1 MFCKQCGYELSE
13 GEKYCPKCG
22 TKVSNPENEEHGQVM
37 NKDPNKEIYSHFQTK
52 SVNKRVIAILG
63 ALIIAILFSGFY
75 YFGKIKPYNN
85 FLRDANM
92 AVNAENYDKAITLYN
107 EAKKYKNDNSIETKI
122 VLSKIL
128 KESKE
133 NYENAKDDM
142 KNNNYLSAINTFDKV
157 NKQDTKRYE
166 DAQNKIRE
174 CKKLY
179 NGQKTNEEQTEY
191 KCYTNERYGFSIKY
205 PSFLI
210 IGESP
215 TNGDGITMHS
225 SDSSVELTV
234 FGSNNVF
241 NETAAL
247 SYNKLI
253 KENSNITY
261 KTQQGNWYVV
271 SGIEGDKI
279 FYEKYVVGD
288 GSINAF
294 IIKYPSSKAKEYN
307 STINELN
314 SSFETHGIETYH

>member
-1 MFCKQCGYELSE
+1 MFCRQCGYELSE

-22 TKVSNPENEEHGQVM
+22 TKVSNPENEEHRQVM
-37 NKDPNKEIYSHFQTK
+37 NKCPNKEIYSHSQAK
-52 SVNKRVIAILG
+52 SVNKKVIAILG
-63 ALIIAILFSGFY
+63 ILIIAILFSGFY

-92 AVNAENYDKAITLYN
+92 AVNAEDYDKAITLYD
-107 EAKKYKNDNSIETKI
+107 EAKKYKNDNAIEAKI
-122 VLSKIL
+122 ALSEIL

-142 KNNNYLSAINTFDKV
+142 KNNNYLLAINTFGKV

-166 DAQNKIRE
+166 DAQNKIQE

-179 NGQKTNEEQTEY
+179 NEKKTNEEQTEY
-191 KCYTNERYGFSIKY
+191 KLYTNGRYGFSIKY
-205 PSFLI
+205 PSFFI
-210 IGESP
+210 MGESP
-215 TNGDGITMHS
+215 ANGDGITMHS
-225 SDSSVELTV
+225 PDNSVELTV

-241 NETAAL
+241 NETAAS

-253 KENSNITY
+253 NESSNITY

-279 FYEKYVVGD
+279 FYEKYVVGN

-294 IIKYPSSKAKEYN
+294 IIKYPSSKTKEYD
-307 STINELN
+307 STVNILN
-314 SSFETHGIETYH
+314 SSFETPEIETCH